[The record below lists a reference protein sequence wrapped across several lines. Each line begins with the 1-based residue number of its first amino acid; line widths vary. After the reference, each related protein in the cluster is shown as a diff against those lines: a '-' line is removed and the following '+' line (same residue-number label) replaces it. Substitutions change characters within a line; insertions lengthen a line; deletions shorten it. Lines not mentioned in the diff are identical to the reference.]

1 LSQDDLRVLVTL
13 PNEVAAAMVLGRL
26 EQAGIGCLVQPSM
39 GTLGAAWCS
48 RTVYV
53 QGADLESGR
62 AAIAAQAD

>member
-1 LSQDDLRVLVTL
+1 VSQDDLRVLVTL
-13 PNEVAAAMVLGRL
+13 PNEVAAAVVLGRL
-26 EQAGIGCLVQPSM
+26 EQAGIRFLVQPPM
-39 GTLGAAWCS
+39 GALGAAWHS